1 MNDRVYASGE
11 WYERADNWRE
21 EIDLG
26 ACDNMTAYAAG
37 RDDGY
42 RQAVTEFRALWH
54 LMLRLDSAWDDADMR
69 AVVEAAP
76 APVVAMPRQRHLRV
90 VGR

>member
-1 MNDRVYASGE
+1 MTDKVYASGE
-11 WYERADNWRE
+11 WHERGDNWRS

-26 ACDNMTAYAAG
+26 TCDQMTAYAAG

-42 RQAVTEFRALWH
+42 RQAVTEFRALWQ
-54 LMLRLDSAWDDADMR
+54 LMLRLDSAWDDTDKR
-69 AVVEAAP
+69 AVAGAEP